1 MRAGQDIFSGA
12 RAAKILVVEDDPVA
26 AALIRKVLETQ
37 GLRTDFAKT
46 GVEALQMHRKHAYR
60 LVLSDWMMP
69 EMTGI
74 DLCRELRQHG
84 GAYTY
89 FVLCSS
95 KGERADRVEAFDAGV
110 DDFMVKPVDRDELH
124 ARLIVARRILAM
136 EDNLQRQFGELE
148 RANEQVKAMNA
159 SLLLASKRFEEL
171 FNGLPVPC
179 FTFDREGRIHEWN
192 RAAQAKFQIRPQEA
206 LQRPVWQVLRDGD
219 KPFWTRDVVDR
230 VFTGAMPPSVDW
242 SYKTQDGELRYFAC
256 SLFCLEDNE
265 GGTLG
270 AISANLDITERE
282 LAERRI
288 HLQMQQINE
297 FAVKLEEQKRAL
309 VQANERLQHLAVTD
323 GLTGLWNHR
332 RFHEELERRISE
344 HRVSGRP
351 ISLMLVDIDHFKS
364 FNDSF
369 GHQTGDDLLRQFA
382 RILKDQSRGTDF
394 PARYGG
400 EEFAMILNGAK
411 QADAIETAERFRT
424 AILEEPWNSRAVTA
438 SFGLVTLDSSVESP
452 RELIERADQALYH
465 AKTSGRNRVVHFSSM
480 EAAPQSAKPKSKAA

>member
-1 MRAGQDIFSGA
+1 MQ
-12 RAAKILVVEDDPVA
+12 
-26 AALIRKVLETQ
+26 KVLEHQ
-37 GLRTDFAKT
+37 GLRTDLAKT
-46 GVEALQMHRKHAYR
+46 GVEALKLHRQKSYR

-69 EMTGI
+69 EMTGV
-74 DLCRELRQHG
+74 DLCREIRKQS

-95 KGERADRVEAFDAGV
+95 RGERADRVEAFGAGV
-110 DDFMVKPVDRDELH
+110 DDFLLKPVDRDELH

-148 RANEQVKAMNA
+148 RANEKVKAMNS

-179 FTFDREGRIHEWN
+179 FTFDREGLIHEWN
-192 RAAQAKFQIRPQEA
+192 RHAQAKFGIRPQEA
-206 LQRPVWQVLRDGD
+206 LQRPVWEVLNDGERS
-219 KPFWTRDVVDR
+219 FWTKEVVER
-230 VFTGAMPPSVDW
+230 VFSGSMPPSVDW
-242 SYKTQDGELRYFAC
+242 SYRGRDADLRYFAC

-332 RFHEELERRISE
+332 RFHEELERRIVE
-344 HRVSGRP
+344 QKLTGRP
-351 ISLMLVDIDHFKS
+351 LSLMLVDVDHFKS
-364 FNDSF
+364 FNDTF

-382 RILKDQSRGTDF
+382 RILKEQSRGSDF

-400 EEFAMILNGAK
+400 EEFAMILSGAK
-411 QADAIETAERFRT
+411 RDDAVETAERFRE
-424 AILEEPWNSRAVTA
+424 AIQNEPWNSRAVTA
-438 SFGLVTLDSSVESP
+438 SFGIATLDDTVESP
-452 RELIERADQALYH
+452 RELIERADQALYN
-465 AKTSGRNRVVHFSSM
+465 AKSTGRNRVVHY
-480 EAAPQSAKPKSKAA
+480 AGIAKATTRARPKAA

>member
-1 MRAGQDIFSGA
+1 LRAAQDILTGA

-26 AALIRKVLETQ
+26 AALMRKVLEHQ
-37 GLRTDFAKT
+37 GLRTDHAKT
-46 GVEALQMHRKHAYR
+46 GLEALEMHGNVAYR

-69 EMTGI
+69 EMSGV
-74 DLCRELRQHG
+74 DLCREIRQLSG
-84 GAYTY
+84 PYTY

-110 DDFMVKPVDRDELH
+110 DDFLAKPVDRDELH
-124 ARLIVARRILAM
+124 ARLTVARRILAM

-148 RANEQVKAMNA
+148 RANEKVKAMNA

-179 FTFDREGRIHEWN
+179 FTFDRDGLVHEWN
-192 RAAQAKFQIRPQEA
+192 RAAQAKFNIQPKEA
-206 LQRPVWQVLRDGD
+206 LQRPVWDVLNDGER
-219 KPFWTRDVVDR
+219 PFWTRDVVDR
-230 VFTGAMPPSVDW
+230 VFSGSMPPSVDW
-242 SYKTQDGELRYFAC
+242 SYRVGEGQLRYFAC

-265 GGTLG
+265 GGPLG

-332 RFHEELERRISE
+332 RFHEELERRMVE
-344 HRVSGRP
+344 HRLTGRP
-351 ISLMLVDIDHFKS
+351 LSLMLVDVDHFKS

-369 GHQTGDDLLRQFA
+369 GHQAGDDLLRQFA
-382 RILKDQSRGTDF
+382 RILKEQSRGTDF

-411 QADAIETAERFRT
+411 EDSATETAERFRN
-424 AILEEPWNSRAVTA
+424 AIQKEPWNSRAVTA
-438 SFGLVTLDSSVESP
+438 SFGLATLDDSIENP

-465 AKTSGRNRVVHFSSM
+465 GKSTGRNKVVHFASM
-480 EAAPQSAKPKSKAA
+480 GAEAKKADDTKAA

>member
-1 MRAGQDIFSGA
+1 M
-12 RAAKILVVEDDPVA
+12 
-26 AALIRKVLETQ
+26 RKVLEHQ
-37 GLRTDFAKT
+37 GLKTDHAKT
-46 GVEALQMHRKHAYR
+46 GLEALEMHGENAYR

-69 EMTGI
+69 EMTGV
-74 DLCRELRQHG
+74 DLCREIRRHEG
-84 GAYTY
+84 PYTY

-110 DDFMVKPVDRDELH
+110 DDFLAKPVDRDELH

-148 RANEQVKAMNA
+148 RANEKVKAMNA

-179 FTFDREGRIHEWN
+179 FTFDRDGLVHEWN
-192 RAAQAKFQIRPQEA
+192 RAAQAKFGMQPKEA
-206 LQRPVWQVLRDGD
+206 LQRPVWEVLNDRER
-219 KPFWTRDVVDR
+219 PFWTREVVDR
-230 VFTGAMPPSVDW
+230 VFSGSMPPTVDW
-242 SYKTQDGELRYFAC
+242 SYKLPNGELRYFAC
-256 SLFCLEDNE
+256 SLFCLEDSD

-332 RFHEELERRISE
+332 RFHEELERRMVE
-344 HRVSGRP
+344 HRLTGRP
-351 ISLMLVDIDHFKS
+351 LSLMLVDIDHFKS

-369 GHQTGDDLLRQFA
+369 GHQAGDDLLRQFA
-382 RILKDQSRGTDF
+382 RILKEQSRGSDF

-400 EEFAMILNGAK
+400 EKFAMILSGAGEHN
-411 QADAIETAERFRT
+411 AIETAERFRT
-424 AILEEPWNSRAVTA
+424 AILNEPWNSRAVTA
-438 SFGLVTLDSSVESP
+438 SFGMATLDDSIENP
-452 RELIERADQALYH
+452 RELIERADQALYA
-465 AKTSGRNRVVHFSSM
+465 AKSTGRNKVVHFS
-480 EAAPQSAKPKSKAA
+480 QKDNDQLAKTKAA

>member
-1 MRAGQDIFSGA
+1 MQ
-12 RAAKILVVEDDPVA
+12 
-26 AALIRKVLETQ
+26 KVLEHQ
-37 GLRTDFAKT
+37 GLRTDLAKT
-46 GVEALQMHRKHAYR
+46 GVEALQLHRQRSYR

-69 EMTGI
+69 EMTGV
-74 DLCRELRQHG
+74 DLCREIRKLS

-95 KGERADRVEAFDAGV
+95 RGERADRVEAFGAGV
-110 DDFMVKPVDRDELH
+110 DDFLLKPVDRDELH
-124 ARLIVARRILAM
+124 ARLIVARRILTM

-148 RANEQVKAMNA
+148 RANEKVKAMNS

-179 FTFDREGRIHEWN
+179 FTFDRDGLIHEWN
-192 RAAQAKFQIRPQEA
+192 RHAQAKFGIRPQEA
-206 LQRPVWQVLRDGD
+206 LQRPVWEVLNDGERS
-219 KPFWTRDVVDR
+219 FWTKDVVER
-230 VFTGAMPPSVDW
+230 VFSGSMPPSVDW
-242 SYKTQDGELRYFAC
+242 SYRGRDADLRYFAC
-256 SLFCLEDNE
+256 SLFCLEDND

-332 RFHEELERRISE
+332 RFHEELERRIVE
-344 HRVSGRP
+344 QRLTGRP
-351 ISLMLVDIDHFKS
+351 LSLMLVDVDHFKS
-364 FNDSF
+364 FNDTF

-382 RILKDQSRGTDF
+382 RILKEQSRGTDF

-400 EEFAMILNGAK
+400 EEFAMILSGAK
-411 QADAIETAERFRT
+411 RDDAVETAERFRE
-424 AILEEPWNSRAVTA
+424 AIQNEPWNSRAVTA
-438 SFGLVTLDSSVESP
+438 SFGIATLDNSIESP
-452 RELIERADQALYH
+452 RELIERADQALYN
-465 AKTSGRNRVVHFSSM
+465 AKSTGRNRVVHYSGI
-480 EAAPQSAKPKSKAA
+480 AKPSAKARPKAA

>member
-1 MRAGQDIFSGA
+1 MKAAQDILTGL

-26 AALIRKVLETQ
+26 AALMQKVLEHQ
-37 GLRTDFAKT
+37 GLKTDHAKT
-46 GVEALQMHRKHAYR
+46 GVEALAMHRKQQYR

-69 EMTGI
+69 EMSGVE
-74 DLCRELRQHG
+74 LCREVRQLG
-84 GAYTY
+84 GPYTY

-95 KGERADRVEAFDAGV
+95 RGERADRVEAFDAGV
-110 DDFMVKPVDRDELH
+110 DDFLLKPVDRDELH
-124 ARLIVARRILAM
+124 ARLIVARRILTM

-148 RANEQVKAMNA
+148 RANEKVKAMNA

-179 FTFDREGRIHEWN
+179 FTFDRDGLIHEWN
-192 RAAQAKFQIRPQEA
+192 RAAQAKFAIRPQEA
-206 LQRPVWQVLRDGD
+206 LQRPVWEVLNDGD
-219 KPFWTRDVVDR
+219 RPFWTHDVVER
-230 VFTGAMPPSVDW
+230 VFSGSMPPSVDW
-242 SYKTQDGELRYFAC
+242 SYHAGESDLRYFAC

-332 RFHEELERRISE
+332 RFHEELERRIVE
-344 HRVSGRP
+344 HRLTGRP
-351 ISLMLVDIDHFKS
+351 LSLMLLDVDHFKS

-369 GHQTGDDLLRQFA
+369 GHQAGDDLLRQFA
-382 RILKDQSRGTDF
+382 RILKEQSRGTDF

-400 EEFAMILNGAK
+400 EEFAMILSGAK
-411 QADAIETAERFRT
+411 VEDATETAERFRS
-424 AILEEPWNSRAVTA
+424 AIQNEPWNSRAVTA
-438 SFGLVTLDSSVESP
+438 SFGIATLDDSIGSP

-465 AKTSGRNRVVHFSSM
+465 AKTTGRNKVVHYSSM
-480 EAAPQSAKPKSKAA
+480 GKAAQKARKAA

>member
-1 MRAGQDIFSGA
+1 M
-12 RAAKILVVEDDPVA
+12 
-26 AALIRKVLETQ
+26 RKVLEHQ
-37 GLRTDFAKT
+37 GLRTDLAKT
-46 GVEALQMHRKHAYR
+46 GLEALEMHGEHAYR

-69 EMTGI
+69 EMTGV
-74 DLCRELRQHG
+74 DLCRELRHRG

-110 DDFMVKPVDRDELH
+110 DDFLAKPVDRDELH
-124 ARLIVARRILAM
+124 ARLTVARRILAM

-148 RANEQVKAMNA
+148 RANEKVKAMNA

-179 FTFDREGRIHEWN
+179 FTFDRDGLIHEWN
-192 RAAQAKFQIRPQEA
+192 RAAQAKFHIHPQQA
-206 LQRPVWQVLRDGD
+206 LQRPVWEVLKDGE
-219 KPFWTRDVVDR
+219 KPFWTKDVVER
-230 VFTGAMPPSVDW
+230 VFGGSMPPSVDW
-242 SYKTQDGELRYFAC
+242 SYKVGDGELRYFAC
-256 SLFCLEDNE
+256 SLFCLEDND
-265 GGTLG
+265 GGPLG

-332 RFHEELERRISE
+332 RFHEELERRMVE
-344 HRVSGRP
+344 HRLSGRP
-351 ISLMLVDIDHFKS
+351 LSLMLLDVDHFKS

-369 GHQTGDDLLRQFA
+369 GHQAGDDLLRQFA

-400 EEFAMILNGAK
+400 EEFAMILNA
-411 QADAIETAERFRT
+411 ANHVDALETAERFRE
-424 AILEEPWNSRAVTA
+424 AIQREPWNSRAVTA
-438 SFGLVTLDSSVESP
+438 SFGVATLDDSIENP
-452 RELIERADQALYH
+452 RQLIEQADQALYH
-465 AKTSGRNRVVHFSSM
+465 AKSTGRNRCAHFSDMDKTGDEKSTR
-480 EAAPQSAKPKSKAA
+480 AA